1 MTGMKPEPTI
11 TARGRGRRSTAAHVT
26 DAHETDA
33 LFFRALMDDTPDSI
47 YIKDRDCRLL
57 RVSRSMAQRL
67 GHADPAELVGKTDI
81 DLFGEAFGQR
91 TFLEDQRIMESGEPL
106 VGLVESRPLG
116 GTLVNW
122 TLTTKLPLRDASG
135 ATIGLIG
142 ITSEI
147 NEIKRTEL
155 DLQHLATHD
164 SSTGLPN
171 RYLLMDRLSQVLA
184 HSKREGTSFAVL
196 FVDIDD
202 FKAINDDHGHEF
214 GDLVLQAMARRL
226 VTVVR
231 ASDTV
236 ARIGGDEFVI
246 VLEGLAGHDAAPV
259 VAAKIRSRLAR
270 AVTIQSLKVK
280 ATISIGISVY
290 PDNGDDPEVLV
301 RAADYAMYLAK
312 RAGKNRWQ
320 ECPHGLPGTD
330 TDFQSG

>member
-1 MTGMKPEPTI
+1 MTGMDAMPTVA
-11 TARGRGRRSTAAHVT
+11 ARGRARPSTADHLT
-26 DAHETDA
+26 DAF
-33 LFFRALMDDTPDSI
+33 FFRALMDDTPDSI

-67 GHADPAELVGKTDI
+67 GHADPAELIGKTDI

-91 TFLEDQRIMESGEPL
+91 TFLEERRIMDSGEPL

-116 GTLVNW
+116 DAHVNW

-142 ITSEI
+142 ITREI

-164 SSTGLPN
+164 TSTGLPN

-184 HSKREGTSFAVL
+184 HSKRQGTSFAVL

-214 GDLVLQAMARRL
+214 GDLVLQTMARRL
-226 VTVVR
+226 VTIVR

-246 VLEGLAGHDAAPV
+246 VLGGLAGHDAAPV

-270 AVTIQSLKVK
+270 AVTVQGLKIK
-280 ATISIGISVY
+280 ATISIGISIY

-320 ECPHGLPGTD
+320 ACPHGLPVTD
-330 TDFQSG
+330 TDFQTG

>member
-1 MTGMKPEPTI
+1 MTRTI
-11 TARGRGRRSTAAHVT
+11 RGGTRSKALST
-26 DAHETDA
+26 DLTDGF
-33 LFFRALMDDTPDSI
+33 FFRALMDNTPDSI

-67 GHADPAELVGKTDI
+67 GSTDPADLIGKTDI
-81 DLFGEAFGQR
+81 DLFGDAFGQR

-116 GTLVNW
+116 DAHVNW
-122 TLTTKLPLRDASG
+122 TLTTKLPLHDASG
-135 ATIGLIG
+135 ITVGLIG
-142 ITSEI
+142 ITREI

-164 SSTGLPN
+164 TLTGLPN
-171 RYLLMDRLSQVLA
+171 RYLMMDRLSQVLA
-184 HSKREGTSFAVL
+184 HSKRARTSFAVL
-196 FVDIDD
+196 FLDIDD
-202 FKAINDDHGHEF
+202 FKAINDDHGHDF
-214 GDLVLQAMARRL
+214 GDLVLQTITRRVL
-226 VTVVR
+226 TIVR

-270 AVTIQSLKVK
+270 SFTVQGLRIK
-280 ATISIGISVY
+280 ATVSIGFSLY

-320 ECPHGLPGTD
+320 ACPDGLPGTD
-330 TDFQSG
+330 TDFGTG